1 MKEIAKGFI
10 GAGIICSC
18 VFVSLLSSAF
28 LSLREGSGNIW
39 WTHKGMMLSLGE
51 VKNDFEIY
59 IKGTSLSKLAEKEM
73 LFLEAG
79 AGEKYRVVPADIK
92 ARVNNWDKRRI
103 SILKSAVFA
112 AFGAGAG
119 LVLLAAGL
127 FLKFKK

>member
-18 VFVSLLSSAF
+18 IFVSLLSSAF

-59 IKGTSLSKLAEKEM
+59 IKGTPLSKLAEKEM

-79 AGEKYRVVPADIK
+79 AEGKCKVVPTDIK

>member
-18 VFVSLLSSAF
+18 VFVSLLSRAF
-28 LSLREGSGNIW
+28 LSLQKGSGNIW

-73 LFLEAG
+73 LFLGPAQ
-79 AGEKYRVVPADIK
+79 EKSFK
-92 ARVNNWDKRRI
+92 SFRRI
-103 SILKSAVFA
+103 SRR
-112 AFGAGAG
+112 G
-119 LVLLAAGL
+119 
-127 FLKFKK
+127 